1 MLLYIYFIYAG
12 VTELAALS
20 LSASGG
26 RCSENEKA
34 QRSKF
39 IGDISRNKLWVPQE
53 SRRVRLQNCSCMHFK
68 VIYAGVAELADALAL
83 GASANACRFKSSHP
97 HQSGCS
103 YRTLVFYKNTLIF
116 LPQNSLILCCIWLI
130 TNTYTLSRV
139 HCNLWHRN

>member
-83 GASANACRFKSSHP
+83 GASAYACRFKSCHP
-97 HQSGCS
+97 HQKSQRNNCFVGIF
-103 YRTLVFYKNTLIF
+103 VF
-116 LPQNSLILCCIWLI
+116 
-130 TNTYTLSRV
+130 
-139 HCNLWHRN
+139 